1 MKNIIKT
8 AALFMAALSM
18 NANAAFIL
26 NDNAAMPIY
35 TSSID
40 ETFENFYGYSQNIIN
55 SSNTGFE
62 ETNTGVFSIT
72 EFNGNFAL
80 IATFGA
86 FLSNGDKDG
95 GSFDMNVVNN
105 GLGSFLF
112 IDDPDEVI
120 SQGSNETD
128 ISFKYF
134 KNRTDGFIFDLGNGF
149 DIDLTF
155 NISNIVGLDNL
166 KLLNGGSEYVLDNE
180 FTISS
185 LNSSVVGVVEEIPEP
200 TALALLSLF
209 LFGLALRKRA

>member
-1 MKNIIKT
+1 MKNIVKA
-8 AALFMAALSM
+8 AALVLVAFSM
-18 NANAAFIL
+18 NANASFIL
-26 NDNAAMPIY
+26 NGNPTLPIN
-35 TSSID
+35 TSSINESFD
-40 ETFENFYGYSQNIIN
+40 DFYGYSQNIIN
-55 SSNTGFE
+55 SSNTGLE

-86 FLSNGDKDG
+86 FLSDGDKDG

-112 IDDPDEVI
+112 IDDPDEI
-120 SQGSNETD
+120 ILQGANVTD

-155 NISNIVGLDNL
+155 NISNAVGLDNL
-166 KLLNGGSEYVLDNE
+166 KMLNGGSEYILGNE
-180 FTISS
+180 FRISS
-185 LNSSVVGVVEEIPEP
+185 LSSSVVEEVPEP
-200 TALALLSLF
+200 TSLVLLSLF
-209 LFGLALRKRA
+209 LLGLVARKRA

>member
-1 MKNIIKT
+1 MKNIVKA
-8 AALFMAALSM
+8 AALVLVAFSM
-18 NANAAFIL
+18 NANASFIL
-26 NDNAAMPIY
+26 NGNPALPIN
-35 TSSID
+35 TSSIN
-40 ETFENFYGYSQNIIN
+40 ESFEDFYGYSQNIIN
-55 SSNTGFE
+55 SSNTGLE

-86 FLSNGDKDG
+86 FLSDGDKDG

-112 IDDPDEVI
+112 IDDPDEI
-120 SQGSNETD
+120 ILQGSNVTD

-155 NISNIVGLDNL
+155 NISNAVGLDNL
-166 KLLNGGSEYVLDNE
+166 KMLNGGSEYILGNE
-180 FTISS
+180 FRISS
-185 LNSSVVGVVEEIPEP
+185 ISSSVVGEVPEP
-200 TALALLSLF
+200 TSLVLLSLF
-209 LFGLALRKRA
+209 LLGLIVRKRA